1 MAYVNMLWIYKYVN
15 EILPDANFVFLTK
28 VDLEGVLPVQ

>member
-1 MAYVNMLWIYKYVN
+1 MSKITYN
-15 EILPDANFVFLTK
+15 EILLYANFAFLTK

>member
-1 MAYVNMLWIYKYVN
+1 MSKITYN